1 MRNVTLVACTLL
13 LFASVAHAQSESP
26 VNAASPTPPPPPL
39 VPKRISIEFMTLDMM
54 RAKGIITQAE
64 YDSAV
69 RDIAESSGS
78 QAGESLSLV
87 LGKWSTTM
95 YGFVEL
101 DVIGDSTQSFTDR
114 PANVLVQREG
124 TYAGEHGRFTMS
136 VRNSRIGFKLRAP
149 EYHRVRASAML
160 EMDFLGN
167 QPPTVSEASFF
178 TNPTFRIRHMN
189 FKLET
194 PIVDI
199 LFGQYW
205 QLFGWQGN
213 YHLNT
218 VEIQGVPGQ
227 IYSRTPQ
234 IRVSKTINTKRF
246 LFEAAVAMMR
256 APQRDAWVP
265 EGQGGLRFGYNGWKA
280 RQTTGSTGTA
290 TSPLSIA
297 VTGDVRQF
305 QVAEFSAKP
314 MVSVPATGWGVAGD
328 VFIPLIP
335 VSLLDKVGSLAVQ
348 GEFGYTEG
356 GADFYTDLSG
366 GISFPALPNP
376 MMVMP
381 APTFTAN
388 VDNGLVTFDPSGTL
402 HLIHW
407 QTWNIGAQYY
417 FPGLRGKLWVSG
429 NYAHTYSNNIANYGA
444 KLSGTRQA
452 EDWFDV
458 NLFWDAT
465 PAVRFGMEYAWF
477 ADTYADGAQPINHHF
492 QFGAWYIF

>member
-1 MRNVTLVACTLL
+1 MRILTLVTCSVL
-13 LFASVAHAQSESP
+13 LFSSAVHAQSQNP
-26 VNAASPTPPPPPL
+26 VNAASPTPPPTPP
-39 VPKRISIEFMTLDMM
+39 VPKRISIEFMTLDFM
-54 RAKGIITQAE
+54 RQKGIITQEE
-64 YDSAV
+64 YESAI
-69 RDIAESSGS
+69 RDIAETAGS

-87 LGKWSTTM
+87 LGRWSTTM

-114 PANVLVQREG
+114 PGNTLVQRAD
-124 TYAGEHGRFTMS
+124 TYAGKNGRFTMS

-149 EYHRVRASAML
+149 EYFHVRASAML

-167 QPPTVSEASFF
+167 QPPTASESAFF

-194 PIVDI
+194 PIVDL

-234 IRVSKTINTKRF
+234 IRLSKTVKTKPVT
-246 LFEAAVAMMR
+246 FEAAVAMMR

-265 EGQGGLRFGYNGWKA
+265 EGQGGLRIAFNDWKA

-290 TSPLSIA
+290 TSPLSFA

-305 QVAEFSAKP
+305 QLPEFTAKP
-314 MVSVPATGWGVAGD
+314 LNSVPKTGWGVAGD
-328 VFIPLIP
+328 AFVPLIP
-335 VSLLDKVGSLAVQ
+335 VSLLDKAGSLAVQ
-348 GEFGYTEG
+348 AEYAWTY
-356 GADFYTDLSG
+356 GAADLYTDLNG
-366 GISFPALPNP
+366 GIAFPALPNP
-376 MMVMP
+376 TGAMP
-381 APTFTAN
+381 APTYTPN
-388 VDNGLVTFDPSGTL
+388 VDGGLVVFDVSGVA
-402 HLIHW
+402 HLIQW
-407 QTWNIGAQYY
+407 QSWNIGAQYY
-417 FPGLRGKLWVSG
+417 FPGLRGRMWLSG
-429 NYAHTYSNNIANYGA
+429 NYAHMDSKNSFLHGA
-444 KLSGTRQA
+444 KPSSVRKS

-458 NLFWDAT
+458 NLFADPT
-465 PAVRFGMEYAWF
+465 PAVRIGVEYAWF
-477 ADTYADGAQPINHHF
+477 ADTYADGAQPINHHVQLGF
-492 QFGAWYIF
+492 WYIF